1 LLERVENLHRAID
14 RAGAR
19 GAALSCRLLA
29 WVSVAG
35 AEADAASDAEGRDVR
50 AIVFL

>member
-14 RAGAR
+14 RAGA
-19 GAALSCRLLA
+19 ALSSRLLA